1 MLRGEAPGT
10 APWRP
15 EGCAVALAP
24 LQGQERLASP
34 RDAFAC
40 EPRRSDNPIGM
51 RILIADDDA
60 GTRRLLKRLLERNFG
75 ATVGE
80 VADGMYVL
88 DTLQRAEYDLLLLDL
103 RMPVRDGIST
113 LKALRRAPKVS
124 SINVIVMTASRDE
137 GLVMDAIKLGIT
149 DYILKPFEPESL
161 TRRLERLFLAY
172 GYPLPFQEDVPVPQV
187 DLPPPPP
194 VPLPVIHDDEPAGD
208 FSLRPVLPGTDVG
221 LVGPLAADSPT
232 VRLLDVLPQMVW
244 VTGPDG
250 RPEYLNPRAQAFLGG
265 DETAAAGWGWLHLL
279 HPDDVQ
285 EVRRVWTAA
294 VRTGE
299 AQRAEYRLQT
309 RPRHYR
315 WCEAE
320 WVPLM
325 GEHGTVLKWVG
336 VWTDIDDRKRLQM
349 VALRDDRT
357 MWRQRDA
364 VMATDPTGRVTFW
377 NEAATRLLGWTA
389 DEMIGRSVLE
399 RFPDD
404 VRTVV
409 AERLRTVMG
418 GQEWVGRFPDHRK
431 DGSQVITEARLVA
444 LPRAGQARAGVL
456 WVSGES
462 GGRGNRPL
470 ATADEGDTEA

>member
-1 MLRGEAPGT
+1 
-10 APWRP
+10 
-15 EGCAVALAP
+15 
-24 LQGQERLASP
+24 
-34 RDAFAC
+34 
-40 EPRRSDNPIGM
+40 M
-51 RILIADDDA
+51 RILIADDDSV
-60 GTRRLLKRLLERNFG
+60 TRRFLKRLLERNFG

-80 VADGMYVL
+80 VPDGMYVL

-113 LKALRRAPKVS
+113 LKALRRAPA
-124 SINVIVMTASRDE
+124 IAALNVIVMTASRDE

-161 TRRLERLFLAY
+161 TRRFERIFLAY
-172 GYPLPFQEDVPVPQV
+172 GYPLPFRDAAEAAPIVDVPPPAPAP
-187 DLPPPPP
+187 LPP
-194 VPLPVIHDDEPAGD
+194 IEDESGGE
-208 FSLRPVLPGTDVG
+208 FSLRPVVAGHDAG
-221 LVGPLAADSPT
+221 LAGPLASDSPT

-265 DETAAAGWGWLHLL
+265 DETAVAGWGWLHLL

-285 EVRRVWTAA
+285 EVRRVWTTA
-294 VRTGE
+294 VRSGT
-299 AQRAEYRLQT
+299 AQKAEYRIQT

-320 WVPLM
+320 WVPLT
-325 GEHGTVLKWVG
+325 GEQGTVLKWVG
-336 VWTDIDDRKRLQM
+336 VWTDIDERKRLQM
-349 VALRDDRT
+349 VAQRDERT

-364 VMATDPTGRVTFW
+364 VMATDPAGRVTFW
-377 NEAATRLLGWTA
+377 NEAASRLLGWTA

-399 RFPDD
+399 RFPDEA
-404 VRTVV
+404 RTAV

-418 GQEWVGRFPDHRK
+418 GQEWVGRFQDYRK
-431 DGSQVITEARLVA
+431 DGSKITTEARLVA
-444 LPRAGQARAGVL
+444 LPRPGQARAGVL

-462 GGRGNRPL
+462 GGRPHRPVPPEL
-470 ATADEGDTEA
+470 PEPPSAAP